1 MFSETMDRLGETTQG
16 RDAFITKSYQHLLL
30 AIGAFLAL
38 ETYLFS
44 SGIAYRI
51 AAALTGVSWFLV
63 LGAFILV
70 AYMAS
75 SVAARAESKGAQ
87 YAALFGF
94 SIAEAIIF
102 VPLIVFAEMKV
113 PGVTK
118 TAGIATAVGF
128 VGLTAIAFQ
137 TRKDFSFLGGFLRW
151 GGLVALG
158 LIAVALLGGLTLG
171 VWFSAAML
179 VYAGAAVLFQTSNII
194 HHYPDDRYVSAGL
207 ELFSSIML
215 MAWYMLR
222 FFTAFSGD

>member
-1 MFSETMDRLGETTQG
+1 MFADTMDRLKESTRG

-38 ETYLFS
+38 EIYLFS
-44 SGIAYRI
+44 SGLAVRI
-51 AAALTGVSWFLV
+51 ASALTGVSWFLV

-75 SVAARAESKGAQ
+75 SVAARAQSKGAQ

-102 VPLIVFAEMKV
+102 VPLIYFAEMRV
-113 PGVTK
+113 PGVTR
-118 TAGIATAVGF
+118 TAGIATALGF
-128 VGLTAIAFQ
+128 VVLTAIAFQ

-151 GGLVALG
+151 GGFLALG
-158 LIAVALLGGLTLG
+158 LIAVALLGWMSLG

-179 VYAGAAVLFQTSNII
+179 LYAGAAVLYQTSNII

-222 FFTAFSGD
+222 FLTSFTGD

>member
-1 MFSETMDRLGETTQG
+1 MFSDTLDRLGDKTQG
-16 RDAFITKSYQHLLL
+16 RDAFITKAYQHLLL

-44 SGIAYRI
+44 SGLAYRI
-51 AAALTGVSWFLV
+51 AAALTGVSWLLV
-63 LGAFILV
+63 LGAFVLV

-87 YAALFGF
+87 YGALFGF

-102 VPLIVFAEMKV
+102 CPLIVMAEMRV

-151 GGLVALG
+151 GGLVAIGMIVAGVMGWLSLG
-158 LIAVALLGGLTLG
+158 M
-171 VWFSAAML
+171 WFSAGML
-179 VYAGAAVLFQTSNII
+179 LYAGAAVLYQTSNII

-222 FFTAFSGD
+222 FLTSFYSD